1 MGVLEEL
8 LECRFSFRGP
18 VQLEDEAAGS
28 KRVGDGT
35 AVGRCLGQRMHGSGK
50 GHQLRFVDGLGYEGR
65 LGGGEKR
72 NGKAGKKNKD
82 GSMGSHCRAP
92 GTATTAKDNVQS
104 AV

>member
-1 MGVLEEL
+1 
-8 LECRFSFRGP
+8 
-18 VQLEDEAAGS
+18 
-28 KRVGDGT
+28 
-35 AVGRCLGQRMHGSGK
+35 
-50 GHQLRFVDGLGYEGR
+50 